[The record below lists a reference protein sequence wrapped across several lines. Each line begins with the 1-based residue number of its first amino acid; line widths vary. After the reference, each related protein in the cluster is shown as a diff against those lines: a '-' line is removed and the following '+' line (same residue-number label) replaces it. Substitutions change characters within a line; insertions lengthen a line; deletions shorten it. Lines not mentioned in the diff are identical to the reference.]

1 MTLRIIFRAGRDC
14 LQSEWGDRR
23 DHHNIIITCGIIL
36 CAREWA
42 EFMISVAVIAGEK
55 FITP

>member
-1 MTLRIIFRAGRDC
+1 MVRAGRDC

-23 DHHNIIITCGIIL
+23 DQHNINIITCGIIL